1 MALTETARKEKA
13 HNRGTLVL
21 SAAHSTKNTVFSVP
35 CLSADF

>member
-1 MALTETARKEKA
+1 MVVTETARKEKV

-21 SAAHSTKNTVFSVP
+21 SAAQSTKNSVSSVP